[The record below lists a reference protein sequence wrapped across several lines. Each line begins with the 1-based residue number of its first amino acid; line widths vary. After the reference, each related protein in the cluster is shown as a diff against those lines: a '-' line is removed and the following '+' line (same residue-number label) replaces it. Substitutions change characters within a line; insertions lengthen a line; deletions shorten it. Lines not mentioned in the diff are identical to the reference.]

1 MATPNSHPRFKR
13 RVCRQCGN
21 ELIRI
26 SPDKPAVDEV
36 TWNAVNA
43 EGRFFCE
50 KCHLH
55 LKFPLVTDEP
65 RDIELAP
72 RVQA

>member
-1 MATPNSHPRFKR
+1 MPVKPTHPRFKR

-21 ELIRI
+21 DLLRI
-26 SPDKPAVDEV
+26 SPDRPSDDV
-36 TWNAVNA
+36 TWNVPNA
-43 EGRFFCE
+43 QGQFFCE
-50 KCHLH
+50 KCHIH
-55 LKFPLVTDEP
+55 VKFPLVKDEP